1 VRLVNDLEVPE
12 VTLYVAMKVACSPA
26 WNFESRPEP
35 EVPAE
40 VVVVELAAAV
50 VVVVV
55 ELVAAEVVDVVELA
69 DVVVVVEG
77 VLEPLQPAATIAA
90 TVTRA
95 KPAATRLGLIF
106 LAILIVYASRISGPL
121 LQTTAECRGDGC
133 RDRFKCVVRLT
144 HSRIPW

>member
-1 VRLVNDLEVPE
+1 MRLVKDVEVPE
-12 VTLYVAMKVACSPA
+12 VTLYVAMKVACWPA

-55 ELVAAEVVDVVELA
+55 ELVAVEVVDVVELEDA
-69 DVVVVVEG
+69 VVVDVG
-77 VLEPLQPAATIAA
+77 VIELLQPAATIAA

-106 LAILIVYASRISGPL
+106 LASLIICASHISGPL
-121 LQTTAECRGDGC
+121 LQTTAEFHGDGC
-133 RDRFKCVVRLT
+133 RDRFKCVVRLA
-144 HSRIPW
+144 HRRIPW